1 MRQEVRVE
9 SECRAPL
16 DRHRGWQHV
25 LRVLLFNR
33 IRIAAPRRTHAGGRQ
48 PISGV
53 DSKFELSRFVVGNV
67 SSSFFTVSHYVS
79 DVGLVGT
86 DALAYDCDEIET
98 HIRSPSVGIVKKAK
112 GVDNLRNFSPNPE
125 TRELMNFRVA
135 ANIINIRP
143 TSNYENIKISKY
155 KCLMRNS
162 AYRSTLCTTSI

>member
-1 MRQEVRVE
+1 MVRQEVRVE

-53 DSKFELSRFVVGNV
+53 DSTFELTRFVGNV

-112 GVDNLRNFSPNPE
+112 GVDNLKNFSPNPE

-135 ANIINIRP
+135 ANIINISLDLHQIIKTLKYR
-143 TSNYENIKISKY
+143 NI
-155 KCLMRNS
+155 NV
-162 AYRSTLCTTSI
+162 